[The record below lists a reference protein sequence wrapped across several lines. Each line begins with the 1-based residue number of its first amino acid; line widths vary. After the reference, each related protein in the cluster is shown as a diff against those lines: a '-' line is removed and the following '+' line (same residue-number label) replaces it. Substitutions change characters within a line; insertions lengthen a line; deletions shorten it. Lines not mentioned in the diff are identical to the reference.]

1 MESFFLRKIFKLFYK
16 YFLINAYKLWMKNIK
31 SIGTYK
37 TKIK

>member
-16 YFLINAYKLWMKNIK
+16 YFLINAYKLWMKNI
-31 SIGTYK
+31 IGTYK